1 MTVAD
6 FIKNSLQ
13 KFINIIEINIFARNA
28 TLVYDIT
35 TLLTLND
42 ELLGMY
48 CKYPDL

>member
-35 TLLTLND
+35 TLPTLNYY
-42 ELLGMY
+42 MNY
-48 CKYPDL
+48 